1 MLQISRQTASFLGG
15 IYSEGSD
22 RSYLKAGCYEFSP
35 TDKKTKRSSRAPQP
49 GAARG
54 LYQQNELAPR
64 FGPRQLSYQQ
74 GFRGGQPLSSSAPN
88 PPPPTP
94 PLHLSDSSPP
104 LSCCTLS
111 RWLHPHAKTC
121 HNLHSRSLPPSHP
134 SAERVRNDSSWPA
147 SLFPDSSSLVRRAE

>member
-35 TDKKTKRSSRAPQP
+35 TDKKTKRSSRTPQP

-54 LYQQNELAPR
+54 LYQRNELAPR

-74 GFRGGQPLSSSAPN
+74 GFRGGQPLSFPC
-88 PPPPTP
+88 PHP
-94 PLHLSDSSPP
+94 PLLFISLTPLLHYLVAPSLAGFILTLKLVIISSPVP
-104 LSCCTLS
+104 
-111 RWLHPHAKTC
+111 
-121 HNLHSRSLPPSHP
+121 SLPLIH
-134 SAERVRNDSSWPA
+134 RLRNDSSWPA